1 MKSYVVIGCGR
12 FGSAVAKTLFQLGN
26 EVLAVDISEES
37 VREIAP
43 YVSYAAELDVMNE
56 DALKNLGIQNCD
68 VAVVAIASDLE
79 ASVMATVVAKELGIP
94 KVLAKAK
101 TTLQAK
107 VLKKIGA
114 DAVVFP
120 ERDMGVRIA
129 NNLSSGNIL
138 DYIELSDSHSIMEIL
153 PYSDW
158 IDRSLSEL
166 RLPNNYGL
174 NIIAIKRG
182 DEVIIT
188 PKAEEVL
195 RKKDILVM
203 VGAVETLQRFT
214 K

>member
-26 EVLAVDISEES
+26 EVLAVDVSEES
-37 VREIAP
+37 IREIAP
-43 YVSYAAELDVMNE
+43 YVSYAAELDIMNE
-56 DALKNLGIQNCD
+56 DSLKNLGIQNCD

-79 ASVMATVVAKELGIP
+79 ASVMATVVAKELGIS

-101 TTLQAK
+101 TALQAK

-114 DAVVFP
+114 DVVVFP
-120 ERDMGVRIA
+120 ERDMGIRIA
-129 NNLSSGNIL
+129 HNLSTGNIL

-153 PYSDW
+153 PYPDW
-158 IDRSLSEL
+158 IDKTLSEL

-174 NIIAIKRG
+174 SIIAIKRG
-182 DEVIIT
+182 EDVIVT
-188 PKAEEVL
+188 PKADEIL

-203 VGAVETLQRFT
+203 VGAVETLQKFT
-214 K
+214 E

>member
-26 EVLAVDISEES
+26 EVLAVDVSEES
-37 VREIAP
+37 IREIAP
-43 YVSYAAELDVMNE
+43 YVSYAAELDIMNE
-56 DALKNLGIQNCD
+56 DSLKNLGIQNCD

-79 ASVMATVVAKELGIP
+79 ASVMATVVAKELGIS

-101 TTLQAK
+101 TALQAK

-114 DAVVFP
+114 DVVVFP
-120 ERDMGVRIA
+120 ERDMGIRIA
-129 NNLSSGNIL
+129 HNLSTGNIL

-153 PYSDW
+153 PYPDW
-158 IDRSLSEL
+158 IDKTLSEL

-174 NIIAIKRG
+174 SIIAIKRG
-182 DEVIIT
+182 EDVIVT
-188 PKAEEVL
+188 PKADEIL

-203 VGAVETLQRFT
+203 VGAVETFQKFT
-214 K
+214 E

>member
-1 MKSYVVIGCGR
+1 MKTYVVIGCGR

-43 YVSYAAELDVMNE
+43 HVTYAAEMDIMNE

-79 ASVMATVVAKELGIP
+79 ASVMATVVAKEMGIP
-94 KVLAKAK
+94 KVLAKASSV
-101 TTLQAK
+101 LQAK

-114 DAVVFP
+114 DVVVFP

-129 NNLSSGNIL
+129 HNLSTGNIL

-153 PYSDW
+153 PYSEW
-158 IDRSLSEL
+158 IDKSLSEL

-182 DEVIIT
+182 DQVIIT
-188 PKAEEVL
+188 PKADEVL
-195 RKKDILVM
+195 RKKDVLVM
-203 VGAVETLQRFT
+203 VGAVETLQKFT